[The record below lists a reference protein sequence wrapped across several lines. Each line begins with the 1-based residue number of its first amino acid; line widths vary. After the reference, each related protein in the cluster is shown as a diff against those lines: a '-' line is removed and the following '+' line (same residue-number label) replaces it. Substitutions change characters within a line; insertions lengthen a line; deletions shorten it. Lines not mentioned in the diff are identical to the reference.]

1 MSVDLFFADISYV
14 QRLTALGVQG
24 ITVYTHNLA
33 IADRIS
39 HSACQLSP

>member
-24 ITVYTHNLA
+24 ITVYTQPCH
-33 IADRIS
+33 RRSYIS
-39 HSACQLSP
+39 LCLSAQP